1 MNIMFNRT
9 ILILLIAILFFGLIA
24 NSTIAEAQ
32 SESTSSY
39 TFNKQVDHITN
50 NFEKLKEKITLFFK
64 FDKKQKSAYQRELVE
79 KRLAELDYVIKNKQW
94 DYIEDVTSRY
104 STYLGNYINF
114 VEKNKIT
121 GDKEQILNLLNGHK
135 NFIEKMQTRFEFNSG
150 WWILIEHD
158 INVVKMSIEKIK
170 AL

>member
-1 MNIMFNRT
+1 MFSR
-9 ILILLIAILFFGLIA
+9 LIVVFFITLVSFGMITTYA
-24 NSTIAEAQ
+24 NADVQ

-39 TFNKQVDHITN
+39 ILNKKVDHISN
-50 NFEKLKEKITLFFK
+50 NFEKLKEKIILFFK

-121 GDKEQILNLLNGHK
+121 DNKEQLLIILNGHK
-135 NFIEKMQTRFEFNSG
+135 DFIEKTQTRFDYGSG
-150 WWILIEHD
+150 WWIYIEHD
-158 INVVKMSIEKIK
+158 INVLKMSIEKIK

>member
-9 ILILLIAILFFGLIA
+9 ILSLLITILFFGFISNYVIA
-24 NSTIAEAQ
+24 DTQ

-39 TFNKQVDHITN
+39 TLTKKVDYIAN

-64 FDKKQKSAYQRELVE
+64 FDKKQKSAYQKELIE

-94 DYIEDVTSRY
+94 DFIEDVTSRY

-114 VEKNKIT
+114 VEKNKIID
-121 GDKEQILNLLNGHK
+121 DKEQLLNILHGHK
-135 NFIEKMQTRFEFNSG
+135 NFIEKIQTKFEYGSG
-150 WWILIEHD
+150 WWIYIEHD
-158 INVVKMSIEKIK
+158 INVLKMSIEKIT

>member
-1 MNIMFNRT
+1 MFSK
-9 ILILLIAILFFGLIA
+9 LVLVFVVALLFCGVITTSVNA
-24 NSTIAEAQ
+24 NTQFEA
-32 SESTSSY
+32 SSSY
-39 TFNKQVDHITN
+39 NPTQQADHITN

-64 FDKKQKSAYQRELVE
+64 FDKKQKSTYQRELVE

-121 GDKEQILNLLNGHK
+121 NDKEQLLNILNGHK
-135 NFIEKMQTRFEFNSG
+135 NFIEKIQTKFEYGSG
-150 WWILIEHD
+150 WWIYIEHD
-158 INVVKMSIEKIK
+158 INVIKMSIEKIK